1 MSGLAWDTSLSVGVP
16 SCDKQHQQLFLLID
30 KLDEAMRKGQGKQII
45 GGILDELRKYTV
57 THFTYEE
64 KLLKRIAYADLPRQQ
79 AEHKQFVD
87 KLVHFQK
94 ENAEGSLALSVSVM
108 GFLKSWL
115 RDHIMKEDAKYGEAC
130 KSKGVL

>member
-45 GGILDELRKYTV
+45 GGILDDLRKYTI

-64 KLLKRIAYADLPRQQ
+64 KLLERIAYADLPRQQ

-87 KLVHFQK
+87 KIAQFQRD
-94 ENAEGSLALSVSVM
+94 NAEGSLALSVTVM
-108 GFLKSWL
+108 GFLNNWL
-115 RDHIMKEDAKYGEAC
+115 RNHIMKEDAKYGEPCQA
-130 KSKGVL
+130 KGVL

>member
-45 GGILDELRKYTV
+45 GGILDDLRKYTV

-64 KLLKRIAYADLPRQQ
+64 KLLERIAYADLPRQQ

-87 KLVHFQK
+87 KIAQFQRD
-94 ENAEGSLALSVSVM
+94 NAEGGVGLSVSVM
-108 GFLKSWL
+108 GFLTNWL
-115 RDHIMKEDAKYGEAC
+115 RHHIMIEDAKYGEPCQA
-130 KSKGVL
+130 KGVL